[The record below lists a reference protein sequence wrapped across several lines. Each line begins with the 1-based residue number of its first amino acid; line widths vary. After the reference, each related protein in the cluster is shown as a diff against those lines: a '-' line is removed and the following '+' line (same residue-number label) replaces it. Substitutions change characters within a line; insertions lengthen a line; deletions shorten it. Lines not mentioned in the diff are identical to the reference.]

1 LPRSRIVLVGF
12 MGAGKSTIGPRVA
25 ARLGWAFRDMDAWIE
40 ERAGLSVAEIFRRHG
55 ESIFRS
61 EEAQVATEIAA
72 AEGLVV
78 AAGGGAFTIPRT
90 REALQNGAF
99 TVWLRCSL
107 DAILARVRLDGSRP
121 LAPDRETISRLYTE
135 RQPSYR
141 LADWTVDT
149 TEAGPDDVAQA
160 VVEAFRE
167 RGADGPGSARQ
178 R

>member
-1 LPRSRIVLVGF
+1 
-12 MGAGKSTIGPRVA
+12 
-25 ARLGWAFRDMDAWIE
+25 
-40 ERAGLSVAEIFRRHG
+40 
-55 ESIFRS
+55 
-61 EEAQVATEIAA
+61 
-72 AEGLVV
+72 
-78 AAGGGAFTIPRT
+78 
-90 REALQNGAF
+90 
-99 TVWLRCSL
+99 VWLRCSL